1 MKFYIA
7 APIIS
12 FFILF
17 ANFLYAKDTF
27 SPAIKVDEMIITQYE
42 IDQRELFFELLKFPG
57 NHKKEAKKSL
67 IDDRLK
73 LKASEKLSV
82 QVTPAALN
90 FEMEMFAKRANLTV
104 DQFAKRLKKAG
115 VDKVTW
121 ENYMQI
127 PILWF
132 ETVNRRFASEISSS
146 MLNKN
151 IENQLTTGTE
161 IQVLLTEI
169 IIPVQVGFE
178 EEANKRIE
186 ELRELK
192 SLEKFSEA
200 AFKYSVAS
208 TRELG
213 GKIKW
218 QNLSKLPSV
227 VRPLIAGLSKGEV
240 SEPLPIAGGL
250 AIFQLRDLRE
260 SGYKKSKSKF
270 VDYVEFKFK
279 KSRKLEKLLISNVM
293 MCDDLY
299 SFLKDAK
306 QAELIRN
313 NVKENSLSKN
323 LKNILSQLDENE
335 FIFQNGDDITSDLVM
350 VCGRSENENLSKS
363 ETINISRSLANK
375 RLLSLA
381 NSYLEN
387 LRQEARIVFK

>member
-7 APIIS
+7 APIFS

-73 LKASEKLSV
+73 LKASEKFSV
-82 QVTPAALN
+82 QITPAALN

-121 ENYMQI
+121 ENYMQS

-260 SGYKKSKSKF
+260 SGYRKSKSKF
-270 VDYVEFKFK
+270 VDYVKFKFK
-279 KSRKLEKLLISNVM
+279 KSHKLEKLLISNVM

-335 FIFQNGDDITSDLVM
+335 FIVQNGDDITSDLVM
-350 VCGRSENENLSKS
+350 VCGRSEKENLSKS
-363 ETINISRSLANK
+363 DTINISRSLANK

>member
-1 MKFYIA
+1 
-7 APIIS
+7 
-12 FFILF
+12 
-17 ANFLYAKDTF
+17 
-27 SPAIKVDEMIITQYE
+27 
-42 IDQRELFFELLKFPG
+42 
-57 NHKKEAKKSL
+57 
-67 IDDRLK
+67 
-73 LKASEKLSV
+73 
-82 QVTPAALN
+82 
-90 FEMEMFAKRANLTV
+90 MEMFAKRANLTV

-200 AFKYSVAS
+200 AFKYSAAS

-279 KSRKLEKLLISNVM
+279 KSHKLEKLLISNVM

-350 VCGRSENENLSKS
+350 VCGRSEKENLSKS
-363 ETINISRSLANK
+363 DTINISRSLANK

>member
-1 MKFYIA
+1 
-7 APIIS
+7 
-12 FFILF
+12 
-17 ANFLYAKDTF
+17 
-27 SPAIKVDEMIITQYE
+27 
-42 IDQRELFFELLKFPG
+42 
-57 NHKKEAKKSL
+57 
-67 IDDRLK
+67 
-73 LKASEKLSV
+73 V

-151 IENQLTTGTE
+151 LENQLTTGTE

-279 KSRKLEKLLISNVM
+279 KSHKLEKLLISNVM

-350 VCGRSENENLSKS
+350 VCGRSEKENLSKS

>member
-7 APIIS
+7 APIFS

-17 ANFLYAKDTF
+17 ASFLYAKDTF

-73 LKASEKLSV
+73 LKASEKFSV

-279 KSRKLEKLLISNVM
+279 KSHKLEKLLISNVM

-350 VCGRSENENLSKS
+350 VCGRSEKENLSKS
-363 ETINISRSLANK
+363 DTINISRSLANK

>member
-17 ANFLYAKDTF
+17 ANFLHAKDTF

-73 LKASEKLSV
+73 LKASEKFSV

-279 KSRKLEKLLISNVM
+279 KSHKVEKLLISNVM

-350 VCGRSENENLSKS
+350 VCGRSEKENLSKS
-363 ETINISRSLANK
+363 DTINISRSLANK